1 MVGKF
6 DVNSKTPDAAD
17 DVFRIQYS
25 KIMPIFGTNQER
37 DINEQNKK
45 RSGIMSKFISNFLND
60 SRILDWTSEFVRYPS
75 PQTDKF
81 ESEPAVLGFLN
92 ECVEPIADGLDLPH
106 RRDTMENLIVEV
118 GPKNYRHSILLM
130 AYAMCHPASNMENPY
145 GGEELDT
152 EQGIAIRGRGV
163 AEQKGSLAAALA
175 ATYSAHISGRLK
187 GRLILAVS
195 TAGETGRHDA
205 ASAIL
210 DALPE
215 LPEFGVIVIGTNN
228 QPTLGNKGRI
238 DIEITVHGQASHSS
252 TPWLGVNA
260 IDGATEVMQRL
271 QGLDIGNA
279 EHPALGRATLT
290 PTAIRS
296 FPEATHTVQSKVRL
310 VYDRRLL
317 PGQQVEMALAQVKNA
332 IGDIAPCTVEVE
344 RGAFMY
350 PGEIEENCSL
360 INHIKEGFSRAG
372 IEVPGIFYSHGCLD
386 AGYLIHKGCEATM
399 WGPGQMYLWHSDN
412 EILLVKDLIKGADAY
427 FGFIESY
434 LMD

>member
-1 MVGKF
+1 
-6 DVNSKTPDAAD
+6 
-17 DVFRIQYS
+17 
-25 KIMPIFGTNQER
+25 
-37 DINEQNKK
+37 
-45 RSGIMSKFISNFLND
+45 MSKLISNFLD
-60 SRILDWTSEFVRYPS
+60 DDRILDWTSKFVRYPS
-75 PQTDKF
+75 PQTERF
-81 ESEPAVLGFLN
+81 EAEPAVLGFIS
-92 ECVEPIADGLDLPH
+92 ECVEPIVDGLGLPH
-106 RRDTMENLIVEV
+106 RRDAMDNMIVEI
-118 GPKNYRHSILLM
+118 GPKNYEPSILLM

-145 GGEELDT
+145 GGEKLDT
-152 EQGIAIRGRGV
+152 EQGTAIRGRGV

-175 ATYSAHISGRLK
+175 ATYSAHKSGRLK
-187 GRLILAVS
+187 GRLILALS

-215 LPEFGVIVIGTNN
+215 LPKLGVIVIGTNN

-260 IDGATEVMQRL
+260 IEGATKVMQRL
-271 QGLDIGNA
+271 QGLDLGDD

-296 FPEATHTVQSKVRL
+296 FPEATHTVQSEVRL

-317 PGQQVEMALAQVKNA
+317 PGQQVEMALAQVKDA

-350 PGEIEENCSL
+350 PGEVEEKCSL
-360 INHIKEGFSRAG
+360 IDHIKNGFSRAG
-372 IEVPGIFYSHGCLD
+372 LEVPGIFYSHGCLD
-386 AGYLIHKGCEATM
+386 AGYLLHKGCEATM
-399 WGPGQMYLWHSDN
+399 WGPGQMNLWHSDN
-412 EILLVKDLIKGADAY
+412 EFLLVEDLIKGADAY

-434 LMD
+434 LME